1 MPRSVGGTSLATA
14 AGMVF
19 GTNRGVWPAWLWMFV
34 LSLLLGWIPFIG
46 PAVAGFVGGLQAGDT
61 TSALIAAIIPSAIV
75 VGIVFLLGTVMGL
88 PIIAAIAG
96 AGILIVL
103 LVQTLPLLAGA
114 FLGGMM
120 SERRTIR

>member
-14 AGMVF
+14 LGMTF

-96 AGILIVL
+96 AGIFIVL